1 MTKEVETLTQ
11 LFDIQSKNPPSI
23 VYLPYAHNIYDVNL
37 NTRTIDGPSTLSVQ
51 RDHKSEVVYF
61 KLDRYIDYMDLT
73 NTTCL
78 IEYILPNDK
87 DKVPHIYVVPF
98 YDTATCIDERKILI
112 PWAIGGAAT
121 SQNGKLQYAIR
132 FFKIAEIDNK
142 LELVYNLNT
151 LPASTEVKKG
161 LEVNT
166 DNMDAEYDIPV
177 DKYESLIYQLEKR
190 WIVL

>member
-23 VYLPYAHNIYDVNL
+23 AYLPYAHNIYDVNL
-37 NTRTIDGPSTLSVQ
+37 NTRTINGPSILSVQ
-51 RDHKSEVVYF
+51 KDHKSEVVYF
-61 KLDRYIDYMDLT
+61 KLDRYTDYMDLT

-87 DKVPHIYVVPF
+87 DKIPHIYVVPF
-98 YDTATCIDERKILI
+98 YDTATYIDERKILI
-112 PWAIGGAAT
+112 PWVIGGAAT

-151 LPASTEVKKG
+151 LPTSTEIKKG
-161 LEVNT
+161 LEVNS
-166 DNMDAEYDIPV
+166 DNMNAEYDIPI
-177 DKYESLIYQLEKR
+177 DQYESLIYQLEKR
-190 WIVL
+190 WIIL

>member
-23 VYLPYAHNIYDVNL
+23 VYLPYAHNIYNVDL

-51 RDHKSEVVYF
+51 RDHKSEVIYF
-61 KLDRYIDYMDLT
+61 KLDRYNDYMDLT

-98 YDTATCIDERKILI
+98 YDTTTFMKDKKILI

-132 FFKIAEIDNK
+132 FFKIAENDDK

-166 DNMDAEYDIPV
+166 NNMNAEYDIPI
-177 DKYESLIYQLEKR
+177 DQYESLIYQLEKR

>member
-1 MTKEVETLTQ
+1 
-11 LFDIQSKNPPSI
+11 
-23 VYLPYAHNIYDVNL
+23 
-37 NTRTIDGPSTLSVQ
+37 
-51 RDHKSEVVYF
+51 
-61 KLDRYIDYMDLT
+61 MDLT

-87 DKVPHIYVVPF
+87 DKIPHIYVVPF

-112 PWAIGGAAT
+112 PWVIGGAAT

-151 LPASTEVKKG
+151 LPASTEIKKG
-161 LEVNT
+161 LEVNN
-166 DNMDAEYDIPV
+166 DNMDAEYDIPI
-177 DKYESLIYQLEKR
+177 DQYESLIYQLEKR
-190 WIVL
+190 WIIL